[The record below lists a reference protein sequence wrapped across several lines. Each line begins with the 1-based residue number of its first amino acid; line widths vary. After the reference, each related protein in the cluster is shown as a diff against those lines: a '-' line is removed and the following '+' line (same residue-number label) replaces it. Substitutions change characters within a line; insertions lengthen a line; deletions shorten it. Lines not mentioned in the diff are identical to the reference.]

1 MARCARHQ
9 RRAQRPDLA
18 GKVEFVGRLDA
29 AAQDRQYARA
39 TWYLSLP
46 ESDSVAVSVLEA
58 MGHGCIPILSDL
70 PANHELV
77 RPGEN
82 GLILADGQWPTSG
95 RLQPLADRA
104 GEIARANRGWVQA
117 HGLFAPAVAGLLD
130 RLGQLMPASR
140 S

>member
-1 MARCARHQ
+1 
-9 RRAQRPDLA
+9 
-18 GKVEFVGRLDA
+18 
-29 AAQDRQYARA
+29 
-39 TWYLSLP
+39 
-46 ESDSVAVSVLEA
+46 

-77 RPGEN
+77 RPDEN
-82 GLILADGQWPTSG
+82 GLVLANGQLPTSG

-104 GEIARANRGWVQA
+104 ADIARANRAWVQQ

-130 RLGQLMPASR
+130 RLGQLMPAPR